1 MNSRFYCVIDVQ
13 CSTFLVYSIEVFAC
27 LSVWSTH
34 WFPEMLRF
42 ECTFECKIETDR
54 KSHSLIGISIKSA
67 GLLPIIC
74 FMSFCRKPSLREH
87 RKADSDQYTIPYI
100 GWIRLRRPSIEPDPP
115 HGSLLLSSV
124 QPQVYGS
131 SWLIE
136 RRWSTDRAQDGLWSD
151 RFYSRLQQFVNLCFW
166 LYITSNSKLTN
177 INTTQC

>member
-54 KSHSLIGISIKSA
+54 KSHSLIGFSIKSA

-87 RKADSDQYTIPYI
+87 RKAGSDQYTTPYI
-100 GWIRLRRPSIEPDPP
+100 GWIQLRRPSIGPDQQ
-115 HGSLLLSSV
+115 HGLLLLSSV

-131 SWLIE
+131 SWPKE
-136 RRWSTDRAQDGLWSD
+136 RRWSTDRAQDGLRSD
-151 RFYSRLQQFVNLCFW
+151 RFYNQLQQFFKLCFG
-166 LYITSNSKLTN
+166 LYIINQSKLTN
-177 INTTQC
+177 INTT